1 MMHRELVLSERVI
14 LQGNPAG
21 FRRPE
26 DPVGAVI
33 TFLGVV
39 RGTELRQPIAGL
51 EYSAFV
57 PMAEAEF
64 HKLFDEADQR
74 WPLHSVRLVH
84 RLGPVGVGE
93 ISLWIEVEA
102 AHRAEAFAACQWLID
117 EMKRV
122 VPIWKKVIPILEVS
136 RKSD

>member
-1 MMHRELVLSERVI
+1 MHRELVISEEVI
-14 LQGNPAG
+14 LEGNTSG
-21 FRRPE
+21 LRRPE
-26 DPVGAVI
+26 GPVGAVI

-39 RGTELRQPIAGL
+39 RGTESGQSIAGL

-57 PMAEAEF
+57 PMAEAQF

-74 WPLHSVRLVH
+74 WPLHSVRLLH
-84 RLGPVGVGE
+84 RLGPVGVGQ
-93 ISLWIEVEA
+93 ISLWIEVGA

-122 VPIWKKVIPILEVS
+122 VPIWKKVMPILDVS
-136 RKSD
+136 RKSA